1 MTRARLPA
9 ALLATALV
17 AAPACA
23 HDARLVERLYEP
35 NEVVRVDGR
44 PNVEATIR
52 FADDEHIENV
62 AIGDSTKWQVTP
74 NKRANL
80 LFVKPMTPRAATNMT
95 VVTDR
100 HTYLF
105 DLVASPAARTPLYVL
120 SFTYPPEDKSA
131 QLAEAPPPPT
141 AEEVA
146 AATVPHAVVDP
157 ASLNFAWRQ
166 KGAAKLLPARVF
178 DDGDATFL
186 SWPTGVTLP
195 AILIKDGKGTEGPV
209 NYATRGDV
217 IVVEGVPHEIVLRSG
232 SEAATLVNDGP
243 ARPAKPLPPALA
255 QATPVETHP

>member
-1 MTRARLPA
+1 MTRAWLPA

-23 HDARLVERLYEP
+23 HDARLVERLYNP

-105 DLVASPAARTPLYVL
+105 DLVASPIPAVQELMWRRYGEYLAALKGEAYRDHVFAYVEREDTPRSLG
-120 SFTYPPEDKSA
+120 F
-131 QLAEAPPPPT
+131 QLDRLREAG
-141 AEEVA
+141 
-146 AATVPHAVVDP
+146 
-157 ASLNFAWRQ
+157 F
-166 KGAAKLLPARVF
+166 
-178 DDGDATFL
+178 
-186 SWPTGVTLP
+186 
-195 AILIKDGKGTEGPV
+195 
-209 NYATRGDV
+209 
-217 IVVEGVPHEIVLRSG
+217 
-232 SEAATLVNDGP
+232 GP
-243 ARPAKPLPPALA
+243 ADGLHKNGPFAAFGAVKGGPEARR
-255 QATPVETHP
+255 